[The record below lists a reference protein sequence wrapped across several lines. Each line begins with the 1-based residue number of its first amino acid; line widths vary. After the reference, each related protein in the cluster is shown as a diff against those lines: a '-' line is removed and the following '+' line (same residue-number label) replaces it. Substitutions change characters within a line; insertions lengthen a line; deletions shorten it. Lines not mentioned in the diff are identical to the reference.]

1 MAGKLR
7 VPRSRGALSGL
18 LLLLLG
24 LWGGLIPCVG
34 PYFDFAYTPDKAWVY
49 TSDRLWLSVLPATA
63 TAFGGLILLLSA
75 NRIVAMFG
83 AWLAALGGAWFVVGG
98 PLSALWTENGTVATG
113 TPIGDETKQVA
124 EQLAFFS
131 GIGALIVF
139 FAALALGRLAVVAV
153 RDARLAEEKA
163 AVPPYEESD
172 RPPFTPPAGTPPEPA
187 QPVGETQPLPRRY
200 ARRPQ
205 PDAGPG
211 TAPGRDNAPHHGDQ
225 MVAPYQAHQ
234 RMPGT

>member
-7 VPRSRGALSGL
+7 VPRSRGAFSGL

-24 LWGGLIPCVG
+24 LWGGLIPFVG

-49 TSDRLWLSVLPATA
+49 TSDRLWLSILPAAA
-63 TAFGGLILLLSA
+63 TGLGGLILLLSA
-75 NRIVAMFG
+75 NRVVAMFG
-83 AWLAALGGAWFVVGG
+83 AWIAALGGVWFVVGG

-113 TPIGDETKQVA
+113 TPVGDEAKQVA

-131 GIGALIVF
+131 GAGALIVF

-153 RDARLAEEKA
+153 RDARLAEEQA
-163 AVPPYEESD
+163 TVPPHEEST
-172 RPPFTPPAGTPPEPA
+172 RPPI
-187 QPVGETQPLPRRY
+187 GETQPLPRRY

-205 PDAGPG
+205 PDTDTGPDH
-211 TAPGRDNAPHHGDQ
+211 APRRDNAPHHGDQ
-225 MVAPYQAHQ
+225 MVAPYQAHP
-234 RMPGT
+234 RTPGM